1 MQLLLWQGI
10 ATKLFEDMK
19 LNVFLLVVRKCEEV
33 LSWPFL
39 ERQPIESKKRNWECI
54 VTSSEKQKWEELITE
69 C

>member
-1 MQLLLWQGI
+1 
-10 ATKLFEDMK
+10 MK

-54 VTSSEKQKWEELITE
+54 VTSGETQKWEELITE